1 MTELENKI
9 HNISGVAANSALNAI
24 ENKIPDISCLA
35 KKHFDT
41 KISEIKKKRTDQDH
55 DRCITTP
62 EFKTFTVETFA
73 ARLKEANLVTK
84 RFWY

>member
-35 KKHFDT
+35 KKHCDT
-41 KISEIKKKRTDQDH
+41 KLVKLKRNVLIKIMIDVLLLQNLKRLQ
-55 DRCITTP
+55 
-62 EFKTFTVETFA
+62 
-73 ARLKEANLVTK
+73 
-84 RFWY
+84 

>member
-9 HNISGVAANSALNAI
+9 LNISGEASNSALNAI
-24 ENKIPDISCLA
+24 ENKIPDVICLA
-35 KKHFDT
+35 KKHCDT
-41 KISEIKKKRTDQDH
+41 KISEIEKKRTDQNH

-62 EFKTFTVETFA
+62 EFKTFTAEIFA

-84 RFWY
+84 RF

>member
-1 MTELENKI
+1 MQKLVK
-9 HNISGVAANSALNAI
+9 L
-24 ENKIPDISCLA
+24 
-35 KKHFDT
+35 
-41 KISEIKKKRTDQDH
+41 KKKRTDQDH

-62 EFKTFTVETFA
+62 EFKTFTVESFA